1 PGFAPG
7 VEAYGDH
14 PHFIV
19 STSND
24 SSNESVSSHKQ
35 LLGNTQNSR
44 HRYAASTSGNPSFS
58 VLRQLQYL
66 CELTQEK
73 KAIVNAML

>member
-1 PGFAPG
+1 NVRPLNKTKGCLIANFATVP
-7 VEAYGDH
+7 
-14 PHFIV
+14 
-19 STSND
+19 
-24 SSNESVSSHKQ
+24 
-35 LLGNTQNSR
+35 NSR

-73 KAIVNAML
+73 KAIVNTKL

>member
-1 PGFAPG
+1 
-7 VEAYGDH
+7 
-14 PHFIV
+14 
-19 STSND
+19 
-24 SSNESVSSHKQ
+24 Q

-66 CELTQEK
+66 CELTHIRHTVWYT
-73 KAIVNAML
+73 ASNAGRFYGIWDNPRDKQRSSLIQ

>member
-1 PGFAPG
+1 
-7 VEAYGDH
+7 
-14 PHFIV
+14 
-19 STSND
+19 
-24 SSNESVSSHKQ
+24 VSSHKQ

-66 CELTQEK
+66 CELTHYHSDELRVFLTRILKQREDFLSARSEK
-73 KAIVNAML
+73 

>member
-1 PGFAPG
+1 MILPMRVF
-7 VEAYGDH
+7 H
-14 PHFIV
+14 RI
-19 STSND
+19 
-24 SSNESVSSHKQ
+24 SSCSVIPKIADTDMLHQ
-35 LLGNTQNSR
+35 HL
-44 HRYAASTSGNPSFS
+44 AIPPFS

>member
-1 PGFAPG
+1 
-7 VEAYGDH
+7 
-14 PHFIV
+14 
-19 STSND
+19 
-24 SSNESVSSHKQ
+24 VSSHKQ

-66 CELTQEK
+66 CELTHAGRRVKVPAMTGSQL
-73 KAIVNAML
+73 KALLDYIRALK

>member
-1 PGFAPG
+1 
-7 VEAYGDH
+7 
-14 PHFIV
+14 
-19 STSND
+19 
-24 SSNESVSSHKQ
+24 SVSSHKQ

-66 CELTQEK
+66 CELTQPHHAGLFQQGGRK
-73 KAIVNAML
+73 ISINKDIA

>member
-1 PGFAPG
+1 MP
-7 VEAYGDH
+7 
-14 PHFIV
+14 
-19 STSND
+19 
-24 SSNESVSSHKQ
+24 
-35 LLGNTQNSR
+35 NSR

-73 KAIVNAML
+73 KRLLLTPSCNVPFEPF